1 MTWQPGNVFGI
12 ISSWCGYRFSAISQ
26 YLLTI
31 FSDIMGSTKGFLLR
45 QIGTMPTATTLLT
58 LHTKNVTHRR
68 CHVTVIKQTL
78 EKSRQPISFF
88 VIVGFVLSLWLHI
101 MWNHWFYGC
110 QYNVENKTC
119 QLGWVM
125 MAYHGL
131 MQRYLQRQITFDYT
145 CISQWLTLE
154 VNRQSRQSVILNSF
168 FADLIQLVSALNK
181 LRYEI

>member
-119 QLGWVM
+119 QTWLGDD
-125 MAYHGL
+125 GL
-131 MQRYLQRQITFDYT
+131 SRLNATISATTNYILLYLHKPVAN
-145 CISQWLTLE
+145 CGS
-154 VNRQSRQSVILNSF
+154 
-168 FADLIQLVSALNK
+168 K
-181 LRYEI
+181 